1 MFLDSYQ
8 RILDSVHL
16 GLDDDDGPDN
26 SRDSA
31 VNFVSASARFT
42 KKPFLKQLELARR
55 MAREKANRALG
66 LTNASAPNISD
77 LSQGQLIWTYKPHKI
92 HFMPKFIYWLNIT
105 IIVHFVKFCTM
116 GKCFSSSQLWVVNVQ
131 HIDNVWLQFCHALER
146 RVLHVEKVSVNLS

>member
-77 LSQGQLIWTYKPHKI
+77 LSQGQLI
-92 HFMPKFIYWLNIT
+92 
-105 IIVHFVKFCTM
+105 
-116 GKCFSSSQLWVVNVQ
+116 
-131 HIDNVWLQFCHALER
+131 
-146 RVLHVEKVSVNLS
+146 